1 MTSITTAKVVPIKD
15 NKTSIS
21 IEIPADFL
29 ESTVKDEDGGTE
41 ASSYGH
47 AVIIFTPSTR
57 IIKIYPAKSGEV
69 ARIEVSIGELTPDF
83 LQDVSTIFLE
93 TAVKT
98 LYSTGVC
105 FTSEA
110 CLYEVYADKSDL
122 PEDMSIDELKSRLAD
137 IRGVNEVKIEFL
149 TGETSWSS

>member
-1 MTSITTAKVVPIKD
+1 LASITTAKVVPIKD
-15 NKTSIS
+15 NVSSIS

-29 ESTVKDEDGGTE
+29 ESTVQTE
-41 ASSYGH
+41 AGGVDASTYGH

-122 PEDMSIDELKSRLAD
+122 PEDISIDELKQRLLD
-137 IRGVNEVKIEFL
+137 IRGVNEVKFEFL
-149 TGETSWSS
+149 TASSDWQA